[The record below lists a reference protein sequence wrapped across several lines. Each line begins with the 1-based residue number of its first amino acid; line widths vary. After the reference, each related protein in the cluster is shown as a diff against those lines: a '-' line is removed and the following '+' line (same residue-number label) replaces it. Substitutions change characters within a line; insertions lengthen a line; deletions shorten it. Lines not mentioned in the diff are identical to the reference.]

1 MREATASAPVMYVT
15 GSSIPFD
22 CAKKPCGKCTVSSAN
37 IITRMISAGPTGPSN
52 DSTVLRELE
61 IYGLLPN

>member
-1 MREATASAPVMYVT
+1 MYVT

-52 DSTVLRELE
+52 DSTVLGELE